1 MKISYKIFVCK
12 HSSPHAQ
19 FSNLRCVDAM
29 GSHGHLK
36 NLAPVGG
43 LERWENEVLKCR
55 SKLFTRCK
63 GCLGLF
69 CKDTDRRL
77 VARQR
82 DCRNSCCPQVP
93 EAVLSTRMAPIS
105 RACVEAAK
113 GTETS
118 RVLEL
123 QRQSA
128 ADFLRETL
136 REQELDV
143 NVVLQSLLSKT
154 GLTGYVEVSLHDVRV
169 EALPAVRPV
178 HELDPIV
185 ARVVLIRDAEGVLGL
200 VPPKGKCLPLL
211 DH

>member
-1 MKISYKIFVCK
+1 MKRSYKIFVCER
-12 HSSPHAQ
+12 SSPPAQ

-43 LERWENEVLKCR
+43 LGRWDNEVLKCR

-77 VARQR
+77 VAKQR
-82 DCRNSCCPQVP
+82 DCRSSACPQIP
-93 EAVLSTRMAPIS
+93 EAVLSQRMAPIS
-105 RACVEAAK
+105 RACEEAGKATNARAQK
-113 GTETS
+113 L
-118 RVLEL
+118 RA
-123 QRQSA
+123 QSA
-128 ADFLRETL
+128 TDSLYETL
-136 REQELDV
+136 QEQELDARA
-143 NVVLQSLLSKT
+143 VLKALVSAT
-154 GLTGYVEVSLHDVRV
+154 GLAGYVEVSLHDIRV
-169 EALPAVRPV
+169 DGVPSPRPV
-178 HELDPIV
+178 HELEPIV

-200 VPPKGKCLPLL
+200 LPPEGKCLPLL